1 MVSFKLIMISRT
13 NFIWGISAGVAIII
27 LAIISVFAI
36 WSFLLNGT
44 TFFGWWKNEAV
55 IINSSSIPSPSVSPE
70 VQDVKLLFFG
80 DLMFDRNIRQVAAKN
95 GNDFIFAQIAPWLA
109 ENDLVVANLEGPIT
123 ENKSV
128 SLGSEPGST
137 NNFIF
142 TFDSSLAGA
151 LFNNN
156 IRLVNLGNNHIL
168 NFGQAGLESTK
179 QYLNSA
185 GVGYFGE
192 PAGPSSIS
200 PNIKSVVKNIKGVK
214 IAFINYNQFIG
225 NASTEQITTI
235 EEIKNIKAQADI
247 VILYAHWG
255 IEYDSAP
262 NSAIKNLA
270 HSFVEAGADLVIGSH
285 PHVVQPS
292 EEYLGKKIYY
302 SLGNFVFDQY
312 FSQAV
317 KQGLGVIVKINSATK
332 RLEFEEKKLL
342 LQANG
347 QTSLSE

>member
-1 MVSFKLIMISRT
+1 MIKDR
-13 NFIWGISAGVAIII
+13 FIWSICAGAAIIV
-27 LAIISVFAI
+27 AISVFII
-36 WSFLLNGT
+36 WSFLFPGT
-44 TFFGWWKNEAV
+44 AFLGWWKNEAV
-55 IINSSSIPSPSVSPE
+55 IITPSASPSPSASLAAE
-70 VQDVKLLFFG
+70 EIKILFLG
-80 DLMFDRNIRQVAAKN
+80 DFMFDRNIRQAAEKN

-123 ENKSV
+123 ENRSV
-128 SLGSEPGST
+128 SVGSEPGST
-137 NNFIF
+137 NNYFF
-142 TFDSSLAGA
+142 TFDSSLAET

-156 IRLVNLGNNHIL
+156 IRLVSLGNNHIL
-168 NFGQAGLESTK
+168 NFGQAGLEATK

-185 GVGYFGE
+185 GVNYFGE
-192 PAGPSSIS
+192 PAGSSSIS

-214 IAFINYNQFIG
+214 IAFVNYNQFIG
-225 NASTEQITTI
+225 SAADELKATI
-235 EEIKNIKAQADI
+235 EEIKKVKEQADV

-262 NSAIKNLA
+262 NVVIKSLA
-270 HSFVEAGADLVIGSH
+270 HSFVEAGADLIIGSH
-285 PHVVQPS
+285 PHVIQGA

-302 SLGNFVFDQY
+302 SLGNFIFDQY

-332 RLEFEEKKLL
+332 RLGFEEKNLL